1 VLRRPPEIR
10 RFVAVVALLA
20 ASGTALASCGGDD
33 DTQPTEPT
41 PEPQQQAS
49 EDVLQRRDAPPAGVA
64 DQVSF
69 FGIGDGSCSE
79 MPAGPT
85 VNFFSAETGEVPSP
99 ATVEMGNAFR
109 FCLAGFD
116 PAAAIDVSVQ
126 FPDGSTQ
133 TRSVG
138 PAQGSAPRFLDWD
151 PVPGDPLGSYEVT
164 ASQASATATGEFT
177 VELASE
183 PGIRVPEGVV
193 APGDRVQIAL
203 TGFQPDETV
212 PLHVYGPQ
220 PSGTAHGYLTTLESR
235 VDHDGQLLYEL
246 GTSADD
252 PEGLYYVTLDEA
264 AGEPEVEANSSMR
277 GPVTNFVLGEV

>member
-1 VLRRPPEIR
+1 MRHPEVR

-33 DTQPTEPT
+33 EPQPAEPT
-41 PEPQQQAS
+41 PEPRQQAK
-49 EDVLQRRDAPPAGVA
+49 EGVLERRDAPPAGVA

-79 MPAGPT
+79 MAAEPT
-85 VNFFSAETGEVPSP
+85 LNFFSAETGEVPSP
-99 ATVEMGNAFR
+99 ATVEMGDGFR

-126 FPDGSTQ
+126 LPDSRTQ
-133 TRSVG
+133 TRAVE
-138 PAQGSAPRFLDWD
+138 PAEGSGPRFLEWD

-164 ASQASATATGEFT
+164 ASQASATAMGEFT

-183 PGIRVPEGVV
+183 PGIRVVGQAV
-193 APGDRVQIAL
+193 ARGDRVQIAV

-220 PSGTAHGYLTTLESR
+220 PSGTAHAYLTTLEPR
-235 VDHDGQLLYEL
+235 VDHEGQLLYEL
-246 GTSADD
+246 ATSADD
-252 PEGLYYVTLDEA
+252 PEGLYYMALDEA
-264 AGEPEVEANSSMR
+264 AGEPEVEVNSSMR
-277 GPVTNFVLGEV
+277 GDVASFVLGEPG